1 MLCLSSS
8 RFPALKLYS
17 STVKKKKKRSSP
29 VSKSSEAL
37 TKSLSRKKQT
47 KYCEKNERASHLK
60 RKMSWNPNL
69 KAFWLYF
76 VTICKRNTMEAN
88 KAVSIASI

>member
-1 MLCLSSS
+1 M
-8 RFPALKLYS
+8 
-17 STVKKKKKRSSP
+17 
-29 VSKSSEAL
+29 

-69 KAFWLYF
+69 KALWLF

-88 KAVSIASI
+88 KAVSRGSKGFPGGTSGEKTNKQTKHKTIQETEETQVGF